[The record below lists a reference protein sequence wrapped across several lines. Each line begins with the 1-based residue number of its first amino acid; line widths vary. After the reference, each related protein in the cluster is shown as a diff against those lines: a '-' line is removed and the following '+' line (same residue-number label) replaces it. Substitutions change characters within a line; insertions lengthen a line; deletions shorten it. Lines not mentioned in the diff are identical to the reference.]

1 MIKTLTL
8 HNFVK
13 HKNLT
18 LDFQPGVSV
27 ICGRNGAGKS
37 LILEAIAFAL
47 FGTSA
52 LRGKKD
58 EYDKDLSVELE
69 VEIKSKPHKIVRT
82 LTNCKVDD
90 VSVGTTASSNLIRSL
105 FGYGEDVFY
114 FSNLCKQNELT
125 RLTDVAPA
133 ERKRTIDE
141 IVDVSKIDEAIKKAK
156 DELSTEK
163 AVRSAIVVGDEPLA
177 PEVPQIESEDEIKK
191 KMDENSTFMIESH
204 VLKVMKENLGELP
217 EEPKCGKVSAEE
229 VNSLE
234 HKMAELKQEELELHY
249 FFKMFDGTSEPKSEE
264 YLAEQERLIRDY
276 VELPKVPK
284 PTLDKETVEQELE
297 IWRKHDEWE
306 KSKSVVCPHCG
317 KEFKLIGEEPE
328 NPQMDYD
335 DLISELKSIEA
346 WRGFD
351 LHAVQLPKPEMNQ
364 MEIGSEREY
373 AKWFGERK
381 ENEKRL
387 KKVEEQMAICG
398 DTFKTFKSCRD
409 AWLDYESKLASYNSM
424 SKSIAEQT
432 KKVAGLPKHD
442 DESLVEK
449 KQVWERYR
457 SSVQVY
463 EALKKIFDEKKS
475 KADEL
480 DAKIE
485 QREHIIEAF
494 KTLKLRLKSFVIPSL
509 ERVSSE
515 LLRVMSAN
523 ELNFVEIS
531 EDFDISVDGRR
542 VALLSGSEKALVNI
556 AIRIALGRVL
566 TKGVFNVFL
575 ADEIDAAMSEERANE
590 VQTALYRIK
599 DKVKQIVLVSHKP
612 NLEPVDER
620 IEV

>member
-18 LDFQPGVSV
+18 LDFQSGVSV

-47 FGTSA
+47 FGSAA

-133 ERKRTIDE
+133 ERKRIIDE

-156 DELSTEK
+156 EELSMSK
-163 AVRSAIVVGDEPLA
+163 AARSAIVVGDEPLA

-229 VNSLE
+229 VNALE
-234 HKMAELKQEELELHY
+234 QKVAELKQEEIELRY
-249 FFKMFDGTSEPKSEE
+249 FFKMFDGTREPKSEE
-264 YLAEQERLIRDY
+264 YLAEQERLIQEY

-297 IWRKHDEWE
+297 ILRKHDEWE

-317 KEFKLIGEEPE
+317 KAFKLIGEEPRK
-328 NPQMDYD
+328 PQMDYD
-335 DLISELKSIEA
+335 DLISELKSVEA
-346 WRGFD
+346 WQGFD

-373 AKWFGERK
+373 TKWFGERK

-409 AWLDYESKLASYNSM
+409 AWLDYESRLASYNSM
-424 SKSIAEQT
+424 SNSIAEQT

-449 KQVWERYR
+449 KQMWERYR

-463 EALKKIFDEKKS
+463 EALKKLFDEKKS

-485 QREHIIEAF
+485 QREHVIEAF